1 MTKTYARRKNDALE
15 IFTPQLCKISDTKY
29 KRPTWN
35 KHESVTTYW
44 DLNLYQSALPSIH
57 VWVIKEE
64 SVILYTEFKWRIGVN
79 FGQNAAKNNDLL
91 KKCFE

>member
-1 MTKTYARRKNDALE
+1 MTNG
-15 IFTPQLCKISDTKY
+15 
-29 KRPTWN
+29 
-35 KHESVTTYW
+35 HHYW

-64 SVILYTEFKWRIGVN
+64 FVILYTELKWRIGVH

-91 KKCFE
+91 KKYFE

>member
-1 MTKTYARRKNDALE
+1 M
-15 IFTPQLCKISDTKY
+15 
-29 KRPTWN
+29 
-35 KHESVTTYW
+35 VTLAKEFFVYW

-64 SVILYTEFKWRIGVN
+64 FVILYTEFKCWTGVH

-91 KKCFE
+91 KKRFE

>member
-1 MTKTYARRKNDALE
+1 MSDHDVR
-15 IFTPQLCKISDTKY
+15 IFTCVYPVFTFKYNTVKIIRHYPQRLDNAK
-29 KRPTWN
+29 N
-35 KHESVTTYW
+35 W

-57 VWVIKEE
+57 VCMIKEE
-64 SVILYTEFKWRIGVN
+64 FVILYTEFKWRIEVH